1 MATVAGELVYK
12 ITGDSSGLNK
22 NLKAADQSVSKMNGA
37 LNKFALVAAGAF
49 SIGAI
54 VSFGKAIVKSA
65 SDAEETAQ
73 KFGVV
78 FSSIA
83 GQANDAA
90 AAIAAGYGLS
100 NQQAKELLSTTGNVL
115 QSMGATQ
122 QASLTLS
129 QGITQLSADLV
140 SFTNYS
146 GGVEGA
152 SQAITSALLG
162 EREAL
167 KSLGIAISDADL
179 KAYAE
184 AQGKVYDQ
192 LTKSQQAQLTYNLI
206 LAKSKNAIG
215 DYARSSESYANSV
228 RRLEAAW
235 GDFSSTLGKS
245 LLPVMASIA
254 RKLASLLDGFSQLM
268 AMNSSDARTQ
278 ITALDKSV
286 EQYRQHIEKL
296 KEAQAKA
303 PESAFFTNTKK
314 DYDRFIK
321 NTQAQIDELLRQ
333 KAELEKTVPTATA
346 KSAPAAATPLSE
358 ELTALKETKPD
369 KNNWSIWGDDVKE
382 SFARAQVQAESLRS
396 SLDVATQSFLSA
408 AGGVQV
414 FKNASSDMEKLTAG
428 TMVFNDALGV
438 TAGILTSIQNLQNA
452 LTEKRL
458 ADLELERQATLEA
471 AGVAEDTAVEKAQK
485 EYDAAVAAGDAATVL
500 EKKKAL
506 ERAKINED
514 FDKRKAKLEYEAA
527 LRSWHYQVAFAA
539 IDLVRAPLTAFV
551 SALAT
556 PIIGPEIAPIAA
568 ALAGVQAGIQYAA
581 VEASRPTAPKFANGG
596 IVPGSS
602 FTGDNVLAR
611 VNSGEMVLNQQQQ
624 ARLFAQANGGGAGT
638 QIIVNIGPEQL
649 YNMLHKA
656 TQNGELIID
665 TRAVK

>member
-22 NLKAADQSVSKMNGA
+22 NLKQADQNASKLGGA
-37 LNKFALVAAGAF
+37 LGKLAPIAAAAF
-49 SIGAI
+49 SLGA
-54 VSFGKAIVKSA
+54 VVAFGKALVKSA

-83 GQANDAA
+83 TEANDAA

-122 QASLTLS
+122 KASLTLS

-140 SFTNYS
+140 SFTNYA

-152 SQAITSALLG
+152 SRAITSALLG

-184 AQGKVYDQ
+184 SQGKVYDQ

-206 LAKSKNAIG
+206 LQKSKNAIG

-228 RRLEAAW
+228 RKLDAAW
-235 GDFSSTLGKS
+235 ADFSSTMGKS
-245 LLPVMASIA
+245 LLPIMATIA
-254 RKLASLLDGFSQLM
+254 RKLAALLDGFSQLM

-278 ITALDKSV
+278 ISALDKSV
-286 EQYRQHIEKL
+286 EQYRQHIVKL
-296 KEAQAKA
+296 KEEQAKA
-303 PESAFFTNTKK
+303 PESGFFSQTKK
-314 DYDRFIK
+314 DYEKFIQ
-321 NTQAQIDELLRQ
+321 NTQKQIDELLKQ
-333 KAELEKTVPTATA
+333 KAELEKTVPQATKGGA
-346 KSAPAAATPLSE
+346 APTTPVPE
-358 ELTALKETKPD
+358 ELNKIGDTKPPKQD
-369 KNNWSIWGDDVKE
+369 WSIWGDDVSE
-382 SFARAQVQAESLRS
+382 SFARAQAQAASLRS
-396 SLDVATQSFLSA
+396 SLDVVSQSFLSA
-408 AGGVQV
+408 ADD
-414 FKNASSDMEKLTAG
+414 FSAFDKASTDIEKMTAG
-428 TMVFNDALGV
+428 TMLFNDTLNA

-471 AGVAEDTAVEKAQK
+471 AGVAEDTAVETAQK

-556 PIIGPEIAPIAA
+556 PIIGPEIAPVAA
-568 ALAGVQAGIQYAA
+568 ALAGIQAGIQYAA

-596 IVPGSS
+596 IVPGDSYS
-602 FTGDNVLAR
+602 GDKVMAW
-611 VNSGEMVLNQQQQ
+611 VNSGEEVLTANDP
-624 ARLFAQANGGGAGT
+624 RHRNNGGGSGFT
-638 QIIVNIGPEQL
+638 QLPSLSKQDLFDLMFKASQDGDL
-649 YNMLHKA
+649 YIAN
-656 TQNGELIID
+656 
-665 TRAVK
+665 RAVVNA